1 MAKELRVG
9 VSGFNFKKTD
19 APTINVAETVFVTVS
34 GVHAV
39 HASQNIGTGDE
50 TLDIAAVGTIGFVYF
65 KNLDDTNFI
74 LIGEDGSS
82 YPIKLMPGEIAVMRW
97 SAAAIHAKSD
107 TAACDL
113 EYAVIED

>member
-1 MAKELRVG
+1 MANELKLNI
-9 VSGFNFKKTD
+9 SSFNFRKTD
-19 APTINVAETVFVTVS
+19 APTISVSASASITVS

-39 HASQNIGTGDE
+39 HASQNIGTTDE